1 MNIEVFLTEAEIA
14 QEFAESIEAR
24 DLPEKFFYWF
34 PRSVRAW
41 LDLSQNSVTASLRQ
55 CWEGLSGANARHI
68 AGDADATVSVI
79 SFGSGDGV
87 KDRMLIR
94 ALMQAGRSV
103 KYFPVDASQ
112 TLLELA
118 CSAAEDAEI
127 ETMGIKADIS
137 SPMHLVLASDAAE
150 SPKVF
155 VMAGNTLGGFDPL
168 DQVRHVADC
177 MHSEDRLV
185 IDGEIF
191 HEAILTRHEEPAV
204 RRFAL
209 APLATVGI
217 GEDDGE
223 LRFEHK
229 RDDRHAGLH
238 LTTRFF
244 RADRDLTLA
253 VPGEPTLPRG
263 ERVFLN
269 FRYAYT
275 PESFHWLLSKHAGLK
290 VLEEVRSA
298 DGNSIVAICS
308 R

>member
-14 QEFAESIEAR
+14 QEFADSIEAR

-41 LDLSQNSVTASLRQ
+41 LELSQNSGSAGLRQ
-55 CWEGLSGANARHI
+55 CWETSSENLRRRSASP
-68 AGDADATVSVI
+68 DSSVSVI

-87 KDRMLIR
+87 KDRGLIKSLER
-94 ALMQAGRSV
+94 AGRGV

-127 ETMGIKADIS
+127 ESMGIKADIS

-150 SPKVF
+150 SPKILL
-155 VMAGNTLGGFDPL
+155 MAGNTLGGFDPL
-168 DQVRHVADC
+168 DQVRHLAEC
-177 MHSEDRLV
+177 MRAEDRLI

-191 HEAILTRHEEPAV
+191 HDAVLARGEEPAM

-217 GEDDGE
+217 AEEDGE

-229 RDDRHAGLH
+229 RDDRHSGLH
-238 LTTRFF
+238 LITRFF

-269 FRYAYT
+269 FHYAYT
-275 PESFHWLLSKHAGLK
+275 AG
-290 VLEEVRSA
+290 
-298 DGNSIVAICS
+298 IVPLAA
-308 R
+308 RPNMRD

>member
-14 QEFAESIEAR
+14 QEFADSIEAR

-41 LDLSQNSVTASLRQ
+41 LDISQNSPTASLRQ
-55 CWEGLSGANARHI
+55 CWENLSNNTKSI
-68 AGDADATVSVI
+68 AIDSDSTVSVI

-87 KDRMLIR
+87 KDRMLIKALGR
-94 ALMQAGRSV
+94 ADRGV

-137 SPMHLVLASDAAE
+137 SPIHLVLASDAAE
-150 SPKVF
+150 SPKIF
-155 VMAGNTLGGFDPL
+155 LAAGNTLGGFDPL
-168 DQVRHVADC
+168 DQVRHLAEC
-177 MHSEDRLV
+177 MHPEDRLI

-191 HEAILTRHEEPAV
+191 NEAVMARGEDPCV
-204 RRFAL
+204 RRFAM
-209 APLATVGI
+209 APLATVGVS
-217 GEDDGE
+217 EDDGE

-229 RDDRHAGLH
+229 RDERHAGLH
-238 LTTRFF
+238 LITRFF
-244 RADRDLTLA
+244 RAGRDLTLTFS
-253 VPGEPTLPRG
+253 GDPTLPRG

-275 PESFHWLLSKHAGLK
+275 PEAFRWLLAKHAGLTI
-290 VLEEVRSA
+290 VEEVRSA
-298 DGNSIVAICS
+298 DGKSIAAICS

>member
-14 QEFAESIEAR
+14 QEFGESLEAR

-41 LDLSQNSVTASLRQ
+41 LEISQNSTATGFRQ
-55 CWEGLSGANARHI
+55 CWENVSDYAQNLAASPNS
-68 AGDADATVSVI
+68 TVSVI

-87 KDRMLIR
+87 KDRLLIK
-94 ALMQAGRSV
+94 ALERAGRNV

-127 ETMGIKADIS
+127 ETRGIKADIS

-150 SPKVF
+150 SPKTF
-155 VMAGNTLGGFDPL
+155 LMAGNTLGGFDPL
-168 DQVRHVADC
+168 DQVRHLAEC
-177 MHSEDRLV
+177 MHGGDRLI
-185 IDGEIF
+185 IDGEVF
-191 HEAILTRHEEPAV
+191 HDAVLTRGEEPAI

-209 APLATVGI
+209 APLATVGVA
-217 GEDDGE
+217 EDDGE

-238 LTTRFF
+238 MVTRFF
-244 RADRDLTLA
+244 RAERDLTLGL
-253 VPGEPTLPRG
+253 PGQPTLPRG

-275 PESFHWLLSKHAGLK
+275 PEAFRWLLAKHAGLK
-290 VLEEVRSA
+290 ILEEIVSA
-298 DGNSIVAICS
+298 DGHSILAVCS

>member
-14 QEFAESIEAR
+14 QEFVESIEAR

-41 LDLSQNSVTASLRQ
+41 LDLAQNSVTAGLRQ
-55 CWEGLSGANARHI
+55 CWEILDSGALGLA
-68 AGDADATVSVI
+68 AGDDATTSVV
-79 SFGSGDGV
+79 SFGSGDGA
-87 KDRMLIR
+87 KDRSLIKSLQR
-94 ALMQAGRSV
+94 VGHVV

-150 SPKVF
+150 SPKIF
-155 VMAGNTLGGFDPL
+155 LMAGNTLGGFDPL
-168 DQVRHVADC
+168 DQVRHLADC
-177 MHSEDRLV
+177 MHAGDRLI
-185 IDGEIF
+185 IDGEIS
-191 HEAILTRHEEPAV
+191 HEAVLARSEDPAV
-204 RRFAL
+204 RRFAM
-209 APLATVGI
+209 APLATAGVA
-217 GEDDGE
+217 EEDGE

-229 RDDRHAGLH
+229 RDERHAGLH
-238 LTTRFF
+238 LITRFF

-253 VPGEPTLPRG
+253 LPGEHTLPRG
-263 ERVFLN
+263 ERVLLN
-269 FRYAYT
+269 FRYTYT

-290 VLEEVRSA
+290 ILDELQSA
-298 DGNSIVAICS
+298 DGKSMIAVCS

>member
-14 QEFAESIEAR
+14 QEFGESLEAR

-41 LDLSQNSVTASLRQ
+41 LEISQNSAATGFRQ
-55 CWEGLSGANARHI
+55 CWENVSDRAQNLAA
-68 AGDADATVSVI
+68 AADSTVSVI

-87 KDRMLIR
+87 KDRMLIK
-94 ALMQAGRSV
+94 ALEHAGRTV

-150 SPKVF
+150 SPKTFLV
-155 VMAGNTLGGFDPL
+155 AGNTLGGFDPL
-168 DQVRHVADC
+168 DQVRHLAEC
-177 MHSEDRLV
+177 MHSSDRLI

-191 HEAILTRHEEPAV
+191 HDAVLSRGEEPAI

-209 APLATVGI
+209 APLATVGVA
-217 GEDDGE
+217 EDDGE

-229 RDDRHAGLH
+229 RDDRHSGLH
-238 LTTRFF
+238 LVTRFF
-244 RADRDLTLA
+244 RAERDLTLGL
-253 VPGEPTLPRG
+253 PGEPTLPRG

-275 PESFHWLLSKHAGLK
+275 PEAFRWLLSKHAGLK
-290 VLEEVRSA
+290 ILEEIVSA
-298 DGNSIVAICS
+298 DGHSILAVCS

>member
-14 QEFAESIEAR
+14 QEFTESIEAR
-24 DLPEKFFYWF
+24 DLAEKFFYWF

-41 LDLSQNSVTASLRQ
+41 LELSQNAVTASLRQ
-55 CWEGLSGANARHI
+55 CWDGLSGANARHI

-94 ALMQAGRSV
+94 ALVQGGRSV

-127 ETMGIKADIS
+127 ETTGIKADIS

-150 SPKVF
+150 SPKIF
-155 VMAGNTLGGFDPL
+155 LMAGNSLGGFDPL
-168 DQVRHVADC
+168 DQVRHLAEC
-177 MHSEDRLV
+177 MHSEDRLI

-191 HEAILTRHEEPAV
+191 NEAVLARGEDPCV
-204 RRFAL
+204 RKFAL
-209 APLATVGI
+209 APLATVGVS
-217 GEDDGE
+217 EDDGE
-223 LRFEHK
+223 LHFEHK
-229 RDDRHAGLH
+229 RDERHSGLH
-238 LTTRFF
+238 LITRFF
-244 RADRDLTLA
+244 RAGRDLTLTL
-253 VPGEPTLPRG
+253 PGDPTLPRG

-269 FRYAYT
+269 FRYTYT
-275 PESFHWLLSKHAGLK
+275 AESFRWLLAKHAGLRI
-290 VLEEVRSA
+290 VEDVRSP
-298 DGNSIVAICS
+298 DGQAIAAVCS

>member
-41 LDLSQNSVTASLRQ
+41 LELSQNSVTAGLRQ
-55 CWEGLSGANARHI
+55 CWENLSDNNAQRI
-68 AGDADATVSVI
+68 AGNADGTVSII

-87 KDRMLIR
+87 KDRMLIK
-94 ALMQAGRSV
+94 ALEHAGRGV

-118 CSAAEDAEI
+118 CSAAEDAEV
-127 ETMGIKADIS
+127 ETVGIKADIS

-155 VMAGNTLGGFDPL
+155 LMAGNTLGGFDPL
-168 DQVRHVADC
+168 DQIRHVAEC
-177 MHSEDRLV
+177 MRSGDRLI

-191 HEAILTRHEEPAV
+191 HDALVARCEEPAV

-217 GEDDGE
+217 GENDGE

-238 LTTRFF
+238 LITRFF

-275 PESFHWLLSKHAGLK
+275 PDSFRWLLAKHAGLK
-290 VLEEVRSA
+290 ILDEVLSP
-298 DGNSIVAICS
+298 DGNSIVVICS

>member
-14 QEFAESIEAR
+14 QEFVESIEAR

-41 LDLSQNSVTASLRQ
+41 LDLAQNSVTAGLRQ
-55 CWEGLSGANARHI
+55 CWEGLGNSALGL
-68 AGDADATVSVI
+68 GDGPVSVI
-79 SFGSGDGV
+79 SLGAGDGA
-87 KDRMLIR
+87 KDRMLIQLLEPERR
-94 ALMQAGRSV
+94 AV

-137 SPMHLVLASDAAE
+137 SPMHLVLAADAAE
-150 SPKVF
+150 SPKIF

-168 DQVRHVADC
+168 DQVRHLAEC
-177 MHSEDRLV
+177 MHKGDRLI
-185 IDGEIF
+185 IDAEIS
-191 HEAILTRHEEPAV
+191 HEAVLARGEDPAV
-204 RRFAL
+204 RRFAM
-209 APLATVGI
+209 APLATAGI
-217 GEDDGE
+217 AEEDGE

-238 LTTRFF
+238 LITRFF

-253 VPGEPTLPRG
+253 LPGAHALPRG
-263 ERVFLN
+263 ERILLN
-269 FRYAYT
+269 FRYACT
-275 PESFHWLLSKHAGLK
+275 PESFRWLLSKHAGLK
-290 VLEEVRSA
+290 ILEEIRGA
-298 DGNSIVAICS
+298 DGKSILAVCS
-308 R
+308 L

>member
-14 QEFAESIEAR
+14 QEFGESLEAR
-24 DLPEKFFYWF
+24 DVPEKFFYWF

-41 LDLSQNSVTASLRQ
+41 LDISQNSTAAGFRQ
-55 CWEGLSGANARHI
+55 CWENVSDGAQNLA
-68 AGDADATVSVI
+68 AAADSTVSVI

-87 KDRMLIR
+87 KDRMLIKAMER
-94 ALMQAGRSV
+94 AGRNV

-150 SPKVF
+150 SPKTF
-155 VMAGNTLGGFDPL
+155 LMAGNTLGGFDPL
-168 DQVRHVADC
+168 DQVRHLAEC
-177 MHSEDRLV
+177 MHSSDRLI

-191 HEAILTRHEEPAV
+191 HDAVLARSEEPAI

-209 APLATVGI
+209 APLATVGVA
-217 GEDDGE
+217 EDDGE

-229 RDDRHAGLH
+229 RDDRHSGLH
-238 LTTRFF
+238 LVTRFF
-244 RADRDLTLA
+244 RAERDLTLGL
-253 VPGEPTLPRG
+253 PGEPTLPRG

-275 PESFHWLLSKHAGLK
+275 PEAFRWLLTKHAGLK
-290 VLEEVRSA
+290 ILEEIVSA
-298 DGNSIVAICS
+298 DGHSILAVCS

>member
-14 QEFAESIEAR
+14 QEFGESLEAR

-41 LDLSQNSVTASLRQ
+41 LEISQNSTATGFRQ
-55 CWEGLSGANARHI
+55 CWENVSDYAQNLGASPNS
-68 AGDADATVSVI
+68 TVSVI

-87 KDRMLIR
+87 KDRLLIK
-94 ALMQAGRSV
+94 ALERAGRSV

-127 ETMGIKADIS
+127 ETRGIKADIS

-150 SPKVF
+150 SPKTFLV
-155 VMAGNTLGGFDPL
+155 AGNTLGGFDPL
-168 DQVRHVADC
+168 DQVRHLAEC
-177 MHSEDRLV
+177 MHGGDRLI
-185 IDGEIF
+185 IDGEVF
-191 HEAILTRHEEPAV
+191 HDAVLTRGEEPAI

-209 APLATVGI
+209 APLATVGVA
-217 GEDDGE
+217 EDDGE

-238 LTTRFF
+238 MVTRSF
-244 RADRDLTLA
+244 RAERDLTLGL
-253 VPGEPTLPRG
+253 PGQPTLPRG

-275 PESFHWLLSKHAGLK
+275 PEAFRWLLAKHAGLK
-290 VLEEVRSA
+290 ILEEIVSA
-298 DGNSIVAICS
+298 DGHSILAVCS

>member
-14 QEFAESIEAR
+14 QEFVESIEAR

-41 LDLSQNSVTASLRQ
+41 LELTQSPVTAGLRQ
-55 CWEGLSGANARHI
+55 CWENCGGLAAHV
-68 AGDADATVSVI
+68 AGSAEATVSVV
-79 SFGSGDGV
+79 SLGSGDGA
-87 KDRMLIR
+87 KDRALIKSLER
-94 ALMQAGRSV
+94 AGHGV

-118 CSAAEDAEI
+118 SAAAEDAEI
-127 ETMGIKADIS
+127 ETTGIKADIS

-155 VMAGNTLGGFDPL
+155 LMAGNTLGGFDPL
-168 DQVRHVADC
+168 DQVRHLAEC
-177 MHSEDRLV
+177 MHPDDRLI
-185 IDGEIF
+185 IDGETS
-191 HEAILTRHEEPAV
+191 HEAILARAEEPSV
-204 RRFAL
+204 RRFIL

-217 GEDDGE
+217 AEDDGE
-223 LRFEHK
+223 LKFEHK
-229 RDDRHAGLH
+229 RDDRHSGLH
-238 LTTRFF
+238 LITRYF

-253 VPGEPTLPRG
+253 LPGDPTLPRG

-275 PESFHWLLSKHAGLK
+275 PEAFRWLLAKHAGLK
-290 VLEEVRSA
+290 ILEEVRGS
-298 DGNSIVAICS
+298 DGKSILAVCS

>member
-1 MNIEVFLTEAEIA
+1 MNIEVFLTESEIA
-14 QEFAESIEAR
+14 QEFGESLEAR

-41 LDLSQNSVTASLRQ
+41 LDISQNVPATGVRQ
-55 CWEGLSGANARHI
+55 CWENVSDQAENLA
-68 AGDADATVSVI
+68 AGSNSTVSVI

-87 KDRMLIR
+87 KDRTLIK
-94 ALMQAGRSV
+94 ALERAGRKV

-118 CSAAEDAEI
+118 CAAAEDAEI

-150 SPKVF
+150 SPKTF
-155 VMAGNTLGGFDPL
+155 LMAGNTLGGFDPL
-168 DQVRHVADC
+168 DQVRHLAEC
-177 MHSEDRLV
+177 MHTGDRLI

-191 HEAILTRHEEPAV
+191 HDAVLTRGEEPPI

-209 APLATVGI
+209 APLATVGVA
-217 GEDDGE
+217 EDDGE

-229 RDDRHAGLH
+229 RDDRHSGLH
-238 LTTRFF
+238 LVTRFF
-244 RADRDLTLA
+244 RADRDLTLGL
-253 VPGEPTLPRG
+253 PGEPTLPRG

-275 PESFHWLLSKHAGLK
+275 PEAFRWLLTKHAGLK
-290 VLEEVRSA
+290 ILEEIVST
-298 DGNSIVAICS
+298 DGHSILAVCS

>member
-14 QEFAESIEAR
+14 QEFADSMEAR

-41 LDLSQNSVTASLRQ
+41 LELSQNSATAGLRT
-55 CWEGLSGANARHI
+55 CWDGLCHKFQKTIDHMPAS
-68 AGDADATVSVI
+68 VSVI
-79 SFGSGDGV
+79 SFGSGDGS
-87 KDRMLIR
+87 KDRVLIKALER
-94 ALMQAGRSV
+94 AGHAM

-118 CSAAEDAEI
+118 CSGAEDAEI
-127 ETMGIKADIS
+127 ETTGIKADIS

-150 SPKVF
+150 SPKLFLMV
-155 VMAGNTLGGFDPL
+155 GNTMGGFDPL
-168 DQVRHVADC
+168 DQIRHVAEC
-177 MHSEDRLV
+177 MHPEDRLI

-191 HEAILTRHEEPAV
+191 QESALASTEDPAV
-204 RRFAL
+204 RKFVL

-217 GEDDGE
+217 TEQDGE
-223 LRFEHK
+223 LRFDHK
-229 RDDRHAGLH
+229 RDERHSGLH
-238 LTTRFF
+238 LVTRSF

-253 VPGEPTLPRG
+253 LPNEPTIPRG

-269 FRYAYT
+269 FRYLYK
-275 PESFHWLLSKHAGLK
+275 PESFRWLLTKHAGLK
-290 VLEEVRSA
+290 ILEEVVNP
-298 DGNSIVAICS
+298 DGTCLAALCS

>member
-14 QEFAESIEAR
+14 QEFGESLEAR

-41 LDLSQNSVTASLRQ
+41 LDISQGAAAAGFRQ
-55 CWEGLSGANARHI
+55 CWDNLSDHAQNL
-68 AGDADATVSVI
+68 ADNTDSTVSVI

-87 KDRMLIR
+87 KDRMLIK
-94 ALMQAGRSV
+94 ALERVGRGI

-127 ETMGIKADIS
+127 ETTGIKADIS

-150 SPKVF
+150 SPKTF
-155 VMAGNTLGGFDPL
+155 LMAGNTLGGFDPL
-168 DQVRHVADC
+168 DQVRHLAEC
-177 MHSEDRLV
+177 MHTGDRLI

-191 HEAILTRHEEPAV
+191 HDAVLTRGEEPTI

-209 APLATVGI
+209 APLATVGVA
-217 GEDDGE
+217 EDDGE

-229 RDDRHAGLH
+229 RDERHSGLH
-238 LTTRFF
+238 LVTRFF
-244 RADRDLTLA
+244 RAERDLTLGL
-253 VPGEPTLPRG
+253 PGEPTLPRG

-275 PESFHWLLSKHAGLK
+275 PEAFRWLLAKHAGLK
-290 VLEEVRSA
+290 ILEEIVSA
-298 DGNSIVAICS
+298 DGHAILAVCS

>member
-14 QEFAESIEAR
+14 QEFVESIEAR

-41 LDLSQNSVTASLRQ
+41 LELAQNSVTAGLRQ
-55 CWEGLSGANARHI
+55 CWESLDHVRASGAEVP
-68 AGDADATVSVI
+68 VSVI
-79 SFGSGDGV
+79 SLGSGDGA
-87 KDRMLIR
+87 KDRGFIKSLTHSGR
-94 ALMQAGRSV
+94 AV

-127 ETMGIKADIS
+127 DTRGIKADIS

-150 SPKVF
+150 SPKIF
-155 VMAGNTLGGFDPL
+155 LMAGNTLGGFDPL
-168 DQVRHVADC
+168 DQVRHLAEC
-177 MHSEDRLV
+177 MHPEDRLI
-185 IDGEIF
+185 IDGETS
-191 HEAILTRHEEPAV
+191 HEAVLARGEEPAV
-204 RRFAL
+204 RRFTL

-217 GEDDGE
+217 AEDDGE

-229 RDDRHAGLH
+229 RDERHAGLH
-238 LTTRFF
+238 LITRFF
-244 RADRDLTLA
+244 RAERDLTLA
-253 VPGEPTLPRG
+253 LPGEPTLPRG

-275 PESFHWLLSKHAGLK
+275 PESFRWLLSKHAGLK
-290 VLEEVRSA
+290 ILEEVRGA
-298 DGNSIVAICS
+298 DGKSIIAVCS

>member
-14 QEFAESIEAR
+14 QEFVESIQAR

-41 LDLSQNSVTASLRQ
+41 LDLSQNSVTAGLRQ
-55 CWEGLSGANARHI
+55 CWESLADHAPKI
-68 AGDADATVSVI
+68 AGAGDTPVSVV
-79 SFGSGDGV
+79 SFGSGDGAQ
-87 KDRMLIR
+87 DRTVIKSLQRDGR
-94 ALMQAGRSV
+94 AV

-155 VMAGNTLGGFDPL
+155 LMAGNTLGGFDPL
-168 DQVRHVADC
+168 DQVRQLAEC
-177 MHSEDRLV
+177 MHAGDRLI
-185 IDGEIF
+185 IDGETS
-191 HEAILTRHEEPAV
+191 HEAILARSEEPAV

-217 GEDDGE
+217 AEDDGE

-229 RDDRHAGLH
+229 RDERHSGLH
-238 LTTRFF
+238 LITRFF

-253 VPGEPTLPRG
+253 LPGEPTLPRG

-275 PESFHWLLSKHAGLK
+275 PDSFRWLLTKHAKLK
-290 VLEEVRSA
+290 ILEEVAGA

>member
-14 QEFAESIEAR
+14 QEFAESVEAR

-41 LDLSQNSVTASLRQ
+41 LELTQNSVAAGLRRA
-55 CWEGLSGANARHI
+55 WENLSTDRPPSV
-68 AGDADATVSVI
+68 AGDGGSPVSII
-79 SFGSGDGV
+79 SFGSGDGL
-87 KDRMLIR
+87 KDRLLIKSLEHSG
-94 ALMQAGRSV
+94 AAV

-127 ETMGIKADIS
+127 DTMGIKADIS

-150 SPKVF
+150 SPKIF
-155 VMAGNTLGGFDPL
+155 LMAGNTLGGFDPL
-168 DQVRHVADC
+168 DQVRHLAEC
-177 MHSEDRLV
+177 MHPGDKLI

-191 HEAILTRHEEPAV
+191 REALVAYGEEPAV
-204 RRFAL
+204 RRFAF
-209 APLATVGI
+209 APLATVGVSP
-217 GEDDGE
+217 DDGE
-223 LRFEHK
+223 LRFDHK
-229 RDDRHAGLH
+229 RDERHTGLH
-238 LTTRFF
+238 LITRYF

-253 VPGEPTLPRG
+253 VPGEPALARG

-275 PESFHWLLSKHAGLK
+275 PESFRWLLTKHAGLK
-290 VLEEVRSA
+290 ILDELLSA
-298 DGNSIVAICS
+298 DGIVAICA
-308 R
+308 RD

>member
-14 QEFAESIEAR
+14 QEFVESIEAR

-41 LDLSQNSVTASLRQ
+41 LELAQNSVTSGLRQ
-55 CWEGLSGANARHI
+55 CWDGLDTSALKLP
-68 AGDADATVSVI
+68 AGDEATLSVVSL
-79 SFGSGDGV
+79 GSGDGA
-87 KDRMLIR
+87 KDRALIKS
-94 ALMQAGRSV
+94 LQQAGRTM

-127 ETMGIKADIS
+127 EAMGIKADIS

-150 SPKVF
+150 SPKIF
-155 VMAGNTLGGFDPL
+155 VMSGNTLGGFDPL
-168 DQVRHVADC
+168 DQVRHLAEC
-177 MHSEDRLV
+177 MHAGDRLI
-185 IDGEIF
+185 IDAENSYEAVLARGED
-191 HEAILTRHEEPAV
+191 PAV
-204 RRFAL
+204 RRFAM
-209 APLATVGI
+209 APLATAGI
-217 GEDDGE
+217 AEEDGE

-229 RDDRHAGLH
+229 RDERHAGLH
-238 LTTRFF
+238 LITRFF

-253 VPGEPTLPRG
+253 LPGAHTLPRG

-269 FRYAYT
+269 FRYACT
-275 PESFHWLLSKHAGLK
+275 PDAFRWLLTRHAGLK
-290 VLEEVRSA
+290 ILEEIRCQ
-298 DGNSIVAICS
+298 DGKSTIAVCS

>member
-14 QEFAESIEAR
+14 QEFAESLEAR

-41 LDLSQNSVTASLRQ
+41 LDISQNSAAAGFRQ
-55 CWEGLSGANARHI
+55 CWENASDHAKNL
-68 AGDADATVSVI
+68 AGDASSPLSVI
-79 SFGSGDGV
+79 SFGSGDGTA
-87 KDRMLIR
+87 DRTLIK
-94 ALMQAGRSV
+94 ALERGGRKT

-150 SPKVF
+150 SPKTFLV
-155 VMAGNTLGGFDPL
+155 AGNTLGGFDPL
-168 DQVRHVADC
+168 DQVRHLAEC
-177 MHSEDRLV
+177 MRAGDRLI

-191 HEAILTRHEEPAV
+191 HEAVLARGEDPAF

-209 APLATVGI
+209 APLATVGVAN
-217 GEDDGE
+217 DDGE

-238 LTTRFF
+238 LVTRFF
-244 RADRDLTLA
+244 RADRDLTLGMT
-253 VPGEPTLPRG
+253 GEPTLPRG

-269 FRYAYT
+269 FRYTYT
-275 PESFHWLLSKHAGLK
+275 PEAFRWLLAKHAGLK
-290 VLEEVRSA
+290 ILDEIVSA
-298 DGNSIVAICS
+298 DGNCILAVCS

>member
-41 LDLSQNSVTASLRQ
+41 LDLSQNSITAGLRQ
-55 CWEGLSGANARHI
+55 CWEALGEKIPQKIPHDGA
-68 AGDADATVSVI
+68 VSVI
-79 SFGSGDGV
+79 SFGSGDGS
-87 KDRMLIR
+87 KDRALIKTIER
-94 ALMQAGRSV
+94 SGRSV

-127 ETMGIKADIS
+127 ETTGIKADIS

-155 VMAGNTLGGFDPL
+155 LVAGNTLGGFDPL
-168 DQVRHVADC
+168 DQVRHLAEC
-177 MHSEDRLV
+177 MHPDDRLI
-185 IDGEIF
+185 IDGETS
-191 HEAILTRHEEPAV
+191 HEAILARAEEASV
-204 RRFAL
+204 RRFIL

-217 GEDDGE
+217 AEDDGE
-223 LRFEHK
+223 LKFEHK
-229 RDDRHAGLH
+229 RDDRHTGLH
-238 LTTRFF
+238 LITRYF

-253 VPGEPTLPRG
+253 LPG
-263 ERVFLN
+263 
-269 FRYAYT
+269 
-275 PESFHWLLSKHAGLK
+275 
-290 VLEEVRSA
+290 
-298 DGNSIVAICS
+298 
-308 R
+308 

>member
-14 QEFAESIEAR
+14 QEFGESLEAR

-41 LDLSQNSVTASLRQ
+41 LEISQNVPATGIRQ
-55 CWEGLSGANARHI
+55 CWENVSDHAENLADKANS
-68 AGDADATVSVI
+68 TVSVI

-87 KDRMLIR
+87 KDRVLIK
-94 ALMQAGRSV
+94 ALERAGRKV

-127 ETMGIKADIS
+127 ETTGIKADIS

-150 SPKVF
+150 SPKIF
-155 VMAGNTLGGFDPL
+155 LMAGNTLGGFDPL
-168 DQVRHVADC
+168 DQVRHLAEC
-177 MHSEDRLV
+177 MHTGDRLI

-191 HEAILTRHEEPAV
+191 HDAVLTRGEEPAI

-209 APLATVGI
+209 APLSTVGVA
-217 GEDDGE
+217 EDDGE

-238 LTTRFF
+238 LVTRFF
-244 RADRDLTLA
+244 RAERDLTLGL
-253 VPGEPTLPRG
+253 PGEPTLPRG

-275 PESFHWLLSKHAGLK
+275 PEAFRWLLAKHAGLK
-290 VLEEVRSA
+290 ILEEIVSA
-298 DGNSIVAICS
+298 DGHSILAVCS

>member
-14 QEFAESIEAR
+14 QEFVESIQAR

-41 LDLSQNSVTASLRQ
+41 LDLSQNSGAAGLRQ
-55 CWEGLSGANARHI
+55 CWDSLADHAPKI
-68 AGDADATVSVI
+68 AGPGDAPVSVV
-79 SFGSGDGV
+79 SFGSGDGGQ
-87 KDRMLIR
+87 DRMVIKSLER
-94 ALMQAGRSV
+94 DGRTV

-118 CSAAEDAEI
+118 CAAAEDAEI

-150 SPKVF
+150 SPKIF
-155 VMAGNTLGGFDPL
+155 LMAGNTLGGFDPL
-168 DQVRHVADC
+168 DQVRQLAEC
-177 MHSEDRLV
+177 MHSGDRLI
-185 IDGEIF
+185 IDGETS
-191 HEAILTRHEEPAV
+191 HEAILARGEEAAV

-217 GEDDGE
+217 AEDDGE

-229 RDDRHAGLH
+229 RDERHSGLH
-238 LTTRFF
+238 MVTRFF
-244 RADRDLTLA
+244 RAERDLTLA
-253 VPGEPTLPRG
+253 LPGEPTLPRG

-275 PESFHWLLSKHAGLK
+275 PESFRWLLTKHAKLK
-290 VLEEVRSA
+290 ILEECSGA
-298 DGNSIVAICS
+298 DGNSIAALCS

>member
-14 QEFAESIEAR
+14 QEFGESLEAR

-41 LDLSQNSVTASLRQ
+41 LEISQGAAATGFRQ
-55 CWEGLSGANARHI
+55 CWDNLSDHSQNLADHANS
-68 AGDADATVSVI
+68 TVSVI
-79 SFGSGDGV
+79 SFGSGDGL
-87 KDRMLIR
+87 KDRMLIK
-94 ALMQAGRSV
+94 ALERAGRGI

-150 SPKVF
+150 SPKTF
-155 VMAGNTLGGFDPL
+155 LMAGNTLGGFDPL
-168 DQVRHVADC
+168 DQVRHLAEC
-177 MHSEDRLV
+177 MHTGDRLI

-191 HEAILTRHEEPAV
+191 HDAVLSRGEEPAI

-209 APLATVGI
+209 APLATVGVA
-217 GEDDGE
+217 EDDGE

-229 RDDRHAGLH
+229 RDDRHSGLH
-238 LTTRFF
+238 LVTRFF
-244 RADRDLTLA
+244 RAERDLTLGL
-253 VPGEPTLPRG
+253 PGEPTLPRG

-275 PESFHWLLSKHAGLK
+275 PEAFRWLLAKHAGLK
-290 VLEEVRSA
+290 IVDEIVSA
-298 DGNSIVAICS
+298 DGHAILAVCS

>member
-41 LDLSQNSVTASLRQ
+41 LDISQNSPTASLRQ
-55 CWEGLSGANARHI
+55 CWENLSNNTKSI
-68 AGDADATVSVI
+68 AIDSDSTVSVI

-87 KDRMLIR
+87 KDRMLIKALGR
-94 ALMQAGRSV
+94 ADRGV

-150 SPKVF
+150 SPKIF
-155 VMAGNTLGGFDPL
+155 VVAGNTLGGFDPL
-168 DQVRHVADC
+168 DQVRHLAECMRAD
-177 MHSEDRLV
+177 DRLI

-191 HEAILTRHEEPAV
+191 HEAILARAEEPAV

-209 APLATVGI
+209 APLATVGVA
-217 GEDDGE
+217 EDDGE

-229 RDDRHAGLH
+229 RDERHAGLH
-238 LTTRFF
+238 LVTRFF
-244 RADRDLTLA
+244 RADRDLTLG

-263 ERVFLN
+263 ERIFLN
-269 FRYAYT
+269 FRYSYT
-275 PESFHWLLSKHAGLK
+275 PESFRWLLKKHAGLK
-290 VLEEVRSA
+290 ILEEVLSA
-298 DGNSIVAICS
+298 DGNSIVAVCS

>member
-41 LDLSQNSVTASLRQ
+41 LDISQNSTTASLRQ
-55 CWEGLSGANARHI
+55 CWENLSSNTKSI
-68 AGDADATVSVI
+68 AIHSDSTVSVI

-87 KDRMLIR
+87 KDRMLIKALER
-94 ALMQAGRSV
+94 ADSGV

-150 SPKVF
+150 SPKIL

-168 DQVRHVADC
+168 DQVRHLAECMRAD
-177 MHSEDRLV
+177 DRLI

-191 HEAILTRHEEPAV
+191 QEDILARAEEPAV

-209 APLATVGI
+209 APLATVGVA
-217 GEDDGE
+217 EDDGE

-229 RDDRHAGLH
+229 RDERHAGLH
-238 LTTRFF
+238 LVTRFF
-244 RADRDLTLA
+244 RADRDLTLGVA
-253 VPGEPTLPRG
+253 GEPTLPRG
-263 ERVFLN
+263 ERIFLN
-269 FRYAYT
+269 FRYTYT
-275 PESFHWLLSKHAGLK
+275 ADSFRWLLKKHAGLK
-290 VLEEVRSA
+290 ILDEVVSA

>member
-41 LDLSQNSVTASLRQ
+41 LDLSQNSITAGLRQ
-55 CWEGLSGANARHI
+55 CWETLGEKIPQKIPHDGA
-68 AGDADATVSVI
+68 VSVI
-79 SFGSGDGV
+79 SFGSGDGS
-87 KDRMLIR
+87 KDRGLIKTLER
-94 ALMQAGRSV
+94 AGHGV

-127 ETMGIKADIS
+127 ETKGIKADIS

-150 SPKVF
+150 SPKTF
-155 VMAGNTLGGFDPL
+155 LMAGNTLGGFDPL
-168 DQVRHVADC
+168 DQVRHLAEC
-177 MHSEDRLV
+177 MHTGDRLI

-191 HEAILTRHEEPAV
+191 HDAVLSRGEEPAI
-204 RRFAL
+204 RCFAL
-209 APLATVGI
+209 APLATVGVA
-217 GEDDGE
+217 EDDGE

-229 RDDRHAGLH
+229 RDDRHSGLH
-238 LTTRFF
+238 LVTRFF
-244 RADRDLTLA
+244 RAERDLTLGL
-253 VPGEPTLPRG
+253 PGEPTLPRG

-275 PESFHWLLSKHAGLK
+275 PEAFRWLLAKHAGLK
-290 VLEEVRSA
+290 IVDEIVSA
-298 DGNSIVAICS
+298 DGHAILAVCS

>member
-41 LDLSQNSVTASLRQ
+41 LDLSQNSITAGLRQ
-55 CWEGLSGANARHI
+55 CWETLGEKIPQKIPHDGA
-68 AGDADATVSVI
+68 VSVI
-79 SFGSGDGV
+79 SFGSGDGS
-87 KDRMLIR
+87 KDRGLIKTLER
-94 ALMQAGRSV
+94 AGRNV

-150 SPKVF
+150 SPKTF
-155 VMAGNTLGGFDPL
+155 LMAGNTLGGFDPL
-168 DQVRHVADC
+168 DQVRHLAEC
-177 MHSEDRLV
+177 MHTGDRLI

-191 HEAILTRHEEPAV
+191 HDAVLSRGEEPAI

-209 APLATVGI
+209 APLATVGVA
-217 GEDDGE
+217 EDDGE

-229 RDDRHAGLH
+229 RDDRHSGLH
-238 LTTRFF
+238 LVTRFF
-244 RADRDLTLA
+244 RAERDLTLGL
-253 VPGEPTLPRG
+253 PGEPTLPRG

-275 PESFHWLLSKHAGLK
+275 PEAFRWLLAKHAGLK
-290 VLEEVRSA
+290 ILEEIVSA
-298 DGNSIVAICS
+298 DGHSILAVCS

>member
-1 MNIEVFLTEAEIA
+1 
-14 QEFAESIEAR
+14 
-24 DLPEKFFYWF
+24 
-34 PRSVRAW
+34 VRAW
-41 LDLSQNSVTASLRQ
+41 LDISQNSTTASLRQ
-55 CWEGLSGANARHI
+55 CWENLSSNTKSI
-68 AGDADATVSVI
+68 AIHSDSTVSVI

-87 KDRMLIR
+87 KDRMLIKALER
-94 ALMQAGRSV
+94 ADGGV

-150 SPKVF
+150 SPKILV
-155 VMAGNTLGGFDPL
+155 VAGNTLGGFDPL
-168 DQVRHVADC
+168 DQVRHLAECMRAD
-177 MHSEDRLV
+177 DRLI

-191 HEAILTRHEEPAV
+191 QEDILARAEEPAV

-209 APLATVGI
+209 APLATVGVA
-217 GEDDGE
+217 EDDGE

-229 RDDRHAGLH
+229 RDERHAGLH
-238 LTTRFF
+238 LVTRFF
-244 RADRDLTLA
+244 RADRDLTLGVA
-253 VPGEPTLPRG
+253 GEPTLPRG
-263 ERVFLN
+263 ERIFLN
-269 FRYAYT
+269 FRYTYT
-275 PESFHWLLSKHAGLK
+275 ADSFRWLLKKHAGLK
-290 VLEEVRSA
+290 ILDEVVSA

>member
-14 QEFAESIEAR
+14 QEFVESIEAR

-41 LDLSQNSVTASLRQ
+41 LELAQNSVTSGLRQ
-55 CWEGLSGANARHI
+55 CWDGLDTSALKLP
-68 AGDADATVSVI
+68 AGDEATLSVVSL
-79 SFGSGDGV
+79 GSGDGA
-87 KDRMLIR
+87 KDRALIKS
-94 ALMQAGRSV
+94 LQQAGRTM

-127 ETMGIKADIS
+127 EAMGIKADIS

-150 SPKVF
+150 SPKIF
-155 VMAGNTLGGFDPL
+155 VMSGNTLGGFDPL
-168 DQVRHVADC
+168 DQVRHLAEC
-177 MHSEDRLV
+177 MHAGDRLI
-185 IDGEIF
+185 IDAENSYEAVLARGED
-191 HEAILTRHEEPAV
+191 PAV
-204 RRFAL
+204 RRFAM
-209 APLATVGI
+209 APLATAGI
-217 GEDDGE
+217 AEEDGE

-229 RDDRHAGLH
+229 RDERHAGLH
-238 LTTRFF
+238 LITRFF

-253 VPGEPTLPRG
+253 LPGAHTLPRG

-269 FRYAYT
+269 FRYACT
-275 PESFHWLLSKHAGLK
+275 PDAFRWLLTRHAGLK
-290 VLEEVRSA
+290 VLEEIRCQ
-298 DGNSIVAICS
+298 DGKSTIAVCS